1 MLLFVRCTNA
11 RAQMARTWLK
21 KRAVGRA
28 TIEPASI
35 LELLMSLGTVL
46 LAFSVSA
53 NLGLFSVDNGI
64 ISSAYTGS
72 DTRDTSIVFDAGD
85 GVVTIGGAGEL
96 FCDKVNGCVRRDAEL
111 PLPAGLTGSGVV
123 LFGGQDLELGGQ
135 ELEFSDVTGMGMDTV
150 VDAVR
155 ASLDGEAFDLFGGV
169 TTGVVCGGVDESA
182 AHSIKSPRD
191 SASGLPTGLRMS
203 SAGES
208 AGALPFAYKADLHTI
223 GSDAGASSAD
233 TFAMCAIW
241 EDSELVSYAVLALR
255 NGGSLADRPNR
266 VTGVITRTFVD

>member
-1 MLLFVRCTNA
+1 
-11 RAQMARTWLK
+11 
-21 KRAVGRA
+21 
-28 TIEPASI
+28 
-35 LELLMSLGTVL
+35 MSLGTAL

-53 NLGLFSVDNGI
+53 NLGLFSVEQGI
-64 ISSAYTGS
+64 IASAYTGS
-72 DTRDTSIVFDAGD
+72 DTRNTSIVFDAGD

-135 ELEFSDVTGMGMDTV
+135 DLELGGQELEFSDVTGMGMEDV

-169 TTGVVCGGVDESA
+169 TTGVVCGDVDENA
-182 AHSIKSPRD
+182 AHEVLSPRDSVHSVKSPRD

-203 SAGES
+203 TAGDS
-208 AGALPFAYKADLHTI
+208 AGALPFAYKVDMHTI
-223 GSDAGASSAD
+223 GSDEGSSSAD
-233 TFAMCAIW
+233 TFAMCAVF

-255 NGGSLADRPNR
+255 NGDSLSDRPNR
-266 VTGVITRTFVD
+266 VTGVVTSKVVD